1 MTEFLAKDDSQK
13 HLKTRLRRLYA
24 QAYYSTSVS
33 LSNATEEKDPAAKV
47 TMHIADRVSRTEGL
61 RKRIVGFKLEHHN
74 MPGNALI
81 NKANTILV
89 TGVVRWIAW
98 IICISRAS
106 EHREEP
112 EIKGLR
118 VTADGLLT
126 QDVVK
131 DLVTSVCGELLW
143 DYALRRRGLAMDIS
157 GLMTFEAHNDWH
169 DMLKDF
175 PENPACRL
183 QAHQLVTDQG
193 GRPSSVGL
201 RRREMRGWHQGHA
214 RANLHQL

>member
-1 MTEFLAKDDSQK
+1 MTFGFAPRRKAAAMDSKTVFAQAVKDLELDALMPKFLNVGWDTFANFAFCVPDFSGKDGTAFEAVMTEFLAKDDSQK

-61 RKRIVGFKLEHHN
+61 RKRIVGFKFEHHN

-106 EHREEP
+106 K
-112 EIKGLR
+112 I
-118 VTADGLLT
+118 
-126 QDVVK
+126 
-131 DLVTSVCGELLW
+131 
-143 DYALRRRGLAMDIS
+143 
-157 GLMTFEAHNDWH
+157 
-169 DMLKDF
+169 
-175 PENPACRL
+175 
-183 QAHQLVTDQG
+183 
-193 GRPSSVGL
+193 GRSP
-201 RRREMRGWHQGHA
+201 R
-214 RANLHQL
+214 